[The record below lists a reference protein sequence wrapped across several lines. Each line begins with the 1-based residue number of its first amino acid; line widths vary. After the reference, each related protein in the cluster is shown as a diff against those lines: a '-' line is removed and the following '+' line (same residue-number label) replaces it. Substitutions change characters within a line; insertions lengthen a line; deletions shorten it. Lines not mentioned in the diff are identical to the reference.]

1 MSGTNQIQ
9 EVLDEMNK
17 ATFAMR
23 EYVDKKF
30 EEVRSG
36 NSGAE
41 AQAAID
47 RANAHITE
55 LRGMYDELLKR
66 LQRPAGNTGS
76 DQQADSETELRQN
89 AFLKYIRFGAGE
101 TGRSMMSPEEVR
113 ALSSASDADG
123 NFLVPTA
130 WESQVLMQAYDEAEL
145 RPLVNV
151 GSTGRDQ
158 VFMPALK
165 KPVVAWGV
173 TNLAVSP
180 QELSAG
186 GERITIHDLK
196 ALVLIHNNTL
206 DDADANVWSE
216 LQTAFSAAIAEAED
230 DAFAVGDGVTG
241 PQGVLTNKNVLAN
254 FTASGVAAALSD
266 GTHNGV
272 DALIAA
278 LYKLKK
284 TYRRRATWAMNSTT
298 EGVVRTLK
306 DTNGQYLWQPPVQ
319 AGAPATLLGRPVANP
334 EGMPDIAAGAF
345 PIAIGDFR
353 SGYRVR
359 DRAGISVQR
368 LVERYAEYDQTGFLV
383 KKRTGGKVVMPEA
396 FQLIK
401 ISA

>member
-1 MSGTNQIQ
+1 MATPTIQ

-17 ATFAMR
+17 ATHSMR
-23 EYVDKKF
+23 EYVDKKM
-30 EEVRSG
+30 EEVRAG
-36 NSGAE
+36 NAGND

-55 LRGMYDELLKR
+55 LRTMYEDLMKKM
-66 LQRPAGNTGS
+66 QRPANNPG
-76 DQQADSETELRQN
+76 DPDPEMELRQS
-89 AFLKYIRFGAGE
+89 AFLKFVRFGAGE
-101 TGRSMMSPEEVR
+101 TARTMMTPEELR
-113 ALSSASDADG
+113 ALSSASDAEG
-123 NFLVPTA
+123 GFLVPTA
-130 WESQVLMQAYDEAEL
+130 WESQVLMQAYNEAEL

-151 GSTGRDQ
+151 GTTGRDQ

-173 TNLAVSP
+173 TNLAVNP
-180 QELSAG
+180 QELAAG

-206 DDADANVWSE
+206 DDADANVWAE

-230 DAFAVGDGVTG
+230 DAFASGDGVTA
-241 PQGVLTNKNVLAN
+241 PQGVLTNKTVLTQ
-254 FTASGVAAALSD
+254 FTVSGVAAALSD
-266 GTHNGV
+266 ATHNGV
-272 DALIAA
+272 DPLIAA
-278 LYKLKK
+278 LHKLKK
-284 TYRRRATWAMNSTT
+284 TYRRNATFAMNSTV

-306 DTNGQYLWQPPVQ
+306 DANGQYLWQPPVQ

-334 EGMPDIAAGAF
+334 EGMPDIAANAF
-345 PIAIGDFR
+345 PIAVGDFR
-353 SGYRVR
+353 AGYRVR

-383 KKRTGGKVVMPEA
+383 KKRTGGKVVMAEA

-401 ISA
+401 IAA